1 MSLEIV
7 LALFEYLV
15 MVLSISIHDAAE
27 AFTANR
33 LGDPTARMLGR
44 ITLNPLRH
52 YDLWGTVLWPLLF
65 LFRSPLVIGW
75 GKDVPVTDRN
85 LRRPD
90 QVNLIHLSG
99 PAAQMLTA
107 TVCLII
113 LVVLK
118 HLSPAAAGSLA
129 IVPLYA
135 LRAPVIPPSNLPPFF
150 PIILLLYLGILVNI
164 LLFAF
169 NLMPL
174 PTLDGGKILRYYL
187 PYNAARL
194 YDQYSFYITI
204 GFLFLGFRLIYLIF
218 TPILSLYQGLL
229 ASL

>member
-1 MSLEIV
+1 
-7 LALFEYLV
+7 
-15 MVLSISIHDAAE
+15 
-27 AFTANR
+27 
-33 LGDPTARMLGR
+33 MLGR
-44 ITLNPLRH
+44 ISLNPLRH

-65 LFRSPLVIGW
+65 LFRSPLIIGW

-99 PAAQMLTA
+99 PVAQMLTA
-107 TVCLII
+107 TVCLIL
-113 LVVLK
+113 LVVFK
-118 HLSPAAAGSLA
+118 HVSPAAAGSLS

-135 LRAPVIPPSNLPPFF
+135 LRSPIIPPSNLPPFF

-218 TPILSLYQGLL
+218 TPLLSLYQGLL

>member
-27 AFTANR
+27 ALTADR
-33 LGDPTARMLGR
+33 LGDPTAKMLGR
-44 ITLNPLRH
+44 ISLNPLRH

-65 LFRSPLVIGW
+65 LFRSPLIIGW

-85 LRRPD
+85 LRRPG

-99 PAAQMLTA
+99 PVAQLLTA
-107 TVCLII
+107 TVCLIL
-113 LVVLK
+113 LVILK
-118 HLSPAAAGSLA
+118 HTSPAAAASLTV
-129 IVPLYA
+129 VPLYA
-135 LRAPVIPPSNLPPFF
+135 LRAAIIPPASLPPLF
-150 PIILLLYLGILVNI
+150 PVILLLYMGILVNV

-174 PTLDGGKILRYYL
+174 PSLDGGKILRYYL

-218 TPILSLYQGLL
+218 TPILSLYQSLL
-229 ASL
+229 ISL

>member
-27 AFTANR
+27 AFTADR
-33 LGDPTARMLGR
+33 LGDPTAKMLGR

-90 QVNLIHLSG
+90 QVNLIHLAG
-99 PAAQMLTA
+99 PVAQLLTA
-107 TVCLII
+107 TLCLILLII
-113 LVVLK
+113 LK
-118 HLSPAAAGSLA
+118 HVSPAAAGSLT

-135 LRAPVIPPSNLPPFF
+135 MRAAIIPPSNLPPLF

-218 TPILSLYQGLL
+218 TPILSVYQGLL

>member
-15 MVLSISIHDAAE
+15 LVLSISIHDAAE
-27 AFTANR
+27 AFTADR
-33 LGDPTARMLGR
+33 LGDPTAKMLGR
-44 ITLNPLRH
+44 ISLNPLRH

-99 PAAQMLTA
+99 PVAQLLTA
-107 TVCLII
+107 TLCLIA
-113 LVVLK
+113 LLVLK
-118 HLSPAAAGSLA
+118 HLIPTTAGALA
-129 IVPLYA
+129 VVPLYA
-135 LRAPVIPPSNLPPFF
+135 LRSPVIPPSDLPPLF
-150 PIILLLYLGILVNI
+150 PVILLLYLGILVNI

-218 TPILSLYQGLL
+218 TPILGIYQSLLN
-229 ASL
+229 SL

>member
-1 MSLEIV
+1 MTLEIV

-27 AFTANR
+27 AWTAAR
-33 LGDPTARMLGR
+33 LGDPTAKMLGR
-44 ITLNPLRH
+44 ISLNPLRH
-52 YDLWGTVLWPLLF
+52 YDLWGTVIWPLLF

-75 GKDVPVTDRN
+75 GKDVPITERN
-85 LRRPD
+85 LRVRS

-99 PAAQMLTA
+99 PVAQMLTA
-107 TVCLII
+107 TLCLVI

-118 HLSPAAAGSLA
+118 HTSPAAAASLTV
-129 IVPLYA
+129 VPLYA
-135 LRAPVIPPSNLPPFF
+135 LRSPGIPPEVLPPLF
-150 PIILLLYLGILVNI
+150 PVILLLYLGILVNI

-187 PYNAARL
+187 PYNAARI
-194 YDQYSFYITI
+194 YDEYSLYITI

-218 TPILSLYQGLL
+218 GPLLSLYQGLL
-229 ASL
+229 SSL